1 MCHTVLSG
9 AVSLRTVTPHSLFRS
24 IVRASSLTHSPQARR
39 PPTTDTC
46 IAVPRTSMLAAC
58 RWWSCRVT
66 LRSIS
71 ARTISSS
78 IKHPTNTN
86 DKKTKQEP
94 PAEKQEASRGG
105 LGMRHDGTTTTKP
118 PSRELL
124 TSIVGKVKDAAKMPA
139 AVVPWDSLPLLYT
152 LLERM
157 PSMLATKT
165 NANANATSKPSTTLL
180 QSISQWPMANMPSML
195 TMIDKQLSSYL
206 GYSPLQA
213 VQKVWTSALPTELA
227 IPFDVLRQVQSRWL
241 KEVSKRA
248 ADVPP
253 TISSRLVSRVNR
265 AISALV
271 RIDGCDRPR
280 TPQL

>member
-71 ARTISSS
+71 ARTIS

-86 DKKTKQEP
+86 DKKNKQEP

-165 NANANATSKPSTTLL
+165 NANTTSKPSTTLL